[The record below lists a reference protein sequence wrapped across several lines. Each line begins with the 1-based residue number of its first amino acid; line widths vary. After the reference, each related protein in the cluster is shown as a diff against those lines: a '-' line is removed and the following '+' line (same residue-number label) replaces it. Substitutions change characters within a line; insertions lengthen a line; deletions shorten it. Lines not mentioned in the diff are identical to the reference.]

1 MAGKV
6 IAVAFSDLHLE
17 IWKNHNEGNRRLE
30 NAKDVLKKIALV
42 SKKYKAISLF
52 GGDLFH
58 KERALTNEILGETL
72 PFFKKIWGN
81 GNFKTIAITGNH
93 DQSKQN
99 TINSQSPSY
108 IKTLSKTFDG
118 LECIDF
124 SNYELNS
131 EVMVYGVPYL
141 THDLGLI
148 DYINSIDLKMA
159 KSNILMLHTTMPN
172 AKDTDG
178 RDVHSNLH
186 QTDFYKA
193 LERFDLVLCG
203 HIHSPNE
210 FNIGINTKVVQ
221 IGAPQQQRLTDK
233 NCEMGYWLIYED
245 LEVEFIPFK
254 GYPKFIEINDISEK
268 VNDKNFY
275 VIKPK
280 RLERKGDEEKR
291 KSFDNALDK
300 SKLAK
305 NYCKQ
310 KGIKDKTKKLALV
323 KSLKSTE

>member
-30 NAKDVLKKIALV
+30 NAKDVLRRIALL

-58 KERALTNEILGETL
+58 KERGLTNEILEETL
-72 PFFKKIWGN
+72 PFFKKIWGS

-99 TINSQSPSY
+99 MVNNQSPSY
-108 IKTLSKTFDG
+108 IKTLSKTFEGID
-118 LECIDF
+118 CIDF
-124 SNYELNS
+124 SSYQINS
-131 EVMVYGVPYL
+131 DVIVYGVPYL
-141 THDLGLI
+141 THDLGLV
-148 DYINSIDLKMA
+148 DYINSIDISLS

-178 RDVHSNLH
+178 RDVHSNLP

-210 FNIGINTKVVQ
+210 FNLGPTTKVVQ
-221 IGAPQQQRLTDK
+221 LGAPQQQRLTDK
-233 NCEMGYWLIYED
+233 NCQMGYWLIYD
-245 LEVEFIPFK
+245 NLEVEFVPFK
-254 GYPKFIEINDISEK
+254 NYPKFIEINDLSEK
-268 VNDKNFY
+268 LNDKNFY
-275 VIKPK
+275 VLKPK
-280 RLERKGDEEKR
+280 RVERKGNDEKR
-291 KSFDNALDK
+291 KSFDNTLDK

-310 KGIKDKTKKLALV
+310 KGIDDKYKKEALV
-323 KSLKSTE
+323 QTLKSTE